1 MSPHAARA
9 SRPARRTRLV
19 GFAGLVPLAVAVA
32 ALAVAGLRPVAELE
46 PAAEPSSRL
55 VSAGA
60 LACPAFPLGAD
71 SAADT
76 PGAATDVAVVAPDSG
91 GGSRAG
97 AVVARTGG
105 AGGTAVVETDQPGPW
120 VTGRLSMAEAAD
132 VVVESSG
139 ALGAGAAAFTAQT
152 FPPEAGG
159 GLAVQRCD
167 APARQWWF
175 TGAGSSTERE
185 STLVLS
191 NVDASEAVVD
201 VVLRT
206 ERGVADTVGTEGVR
220 VRAGEVVTL
229 PLGGLVAG
237 TDEVAA
243 EVDATQGRVVA
254 AVADD
259 WSGGVDSLGSDWLA
273 PGVAPSTR
281 LLLPGVVDAGPR
293 SRLVL
298 ANPTDSVTPVDVAV
312 VDDTG
317 TFVPTGKDAQV
328 SLPASGVAS
337 VPLPEDIGDGAAVLV
352 EADTPVTAAVRVA
365 SGSDV
370 AYTAGAPELTGPA
383 VVPLDL
389 GDSTD
394 DVEVRL
400 QLAAAAAPDGDD
412 DGDDDAAGAANVTVT
427 GYDAD
432 GAETAS
438 GDVSVAPGTGQLV
451 DPRDDLD
458 FTAQQLR
465 DTAYLVV
472 APAGRRGGSV
482 LLGAAVLR
490 APDGRVAVLPLDPGL
505 ERVETPVL
513 VPSVAP

>member
-1 MSPHAARA
+1 MAA
-9 SRPARRTRLV
+9 
-19 GFAGLVPLAVAVA
+19 A
-32 ALAVAGLRPVAELE
+32 ALVVADLRPPAELE
-46 PAAEPSSRL
+46 PAAEPGSRL

-71 SAADT
+71 TGADS
-76 PGAATDVAVVAPDSG
+76 PGAPTDVAVVAPDG
-91 GGSRAG
+91 GGNDRRG
-97 AVVARTGG
+97 TVVARTGG
-105 AGGTAVVETDQPGPW
+105 TGGTTVAETDQPGPW
-120 VTGRLSMAEAAD
+120 VTGRLSMADAAD
-132 VVVESSG
+132 LVVESSG
-139 ALGAGAAAFTAQT
+139 ALGAGAAAFTGQT
-152 FPPEAGG
+152 FPPEAGA

-206 ERGVADTVGTEGVR
+206 EQGVADTVGTEGVR

-237 TDEVAA
+237 TEEVAV

-273 PGVAPSTR
+273 PGVSPSTR

-298 ANPTDSVTPVDVAV
+298 ANPTDSVTPVDIAV

-352 EADTPVTAAVRVA
+352 EASTPVTAAVRVA

-370 AYTAGAPELTGPA
+370 AYTAGAPELTAPA

-394 DVEVRL
+394 DIEVRL
-400 QLAAAAAPDGDD
+400 QLAAPAAPASEGDD
-412 DGDDDAAGAANVTVT
+412 GAAGAANVTIT

-432 GAETAS
+432 GTETAS
-438 GDVSVAPGTGQLV
+438 GDVSVAPGTGLLV

-458 FTAQQLR
+458 FTAEQLR
-465 DTAYLVV
+465 DTAYLV
-472 APAGRRGGSV
+472 AEPAGRRGGSV

-490 APDGRVAVLPLDPGL
+490 APDGRVAILPLDPGL
-505 ERVETPVL
+505 ERVDAPTL